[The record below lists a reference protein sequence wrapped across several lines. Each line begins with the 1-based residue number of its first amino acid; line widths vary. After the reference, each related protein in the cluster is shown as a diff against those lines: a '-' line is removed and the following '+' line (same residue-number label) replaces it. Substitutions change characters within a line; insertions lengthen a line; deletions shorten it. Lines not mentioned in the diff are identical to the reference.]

1 KTMENMIRRI
11 GALALPQSVVDSLVR
26 GGSGVRPA
34 GAIIGIVAG
43 LVLGA
48 IISWLAETFKD
59 DIFEPQ
65 VAVLSLPTADATFEG
80 GALQSLEEGLSFV
93 DFGGN
98 YTVSYT
104 WALAR

>member
-1 KTMENMIRRI
+1 GAAAGAAI
-11 GALALPQSVVDSLVR
+11 GAGL
-26 GGSGVRPA
+26 GGTTGAVIGGPA